1 MSNFCENSMTPDTHF
16 ESISFNLFTV
26 NDTDIHFYSD
36 ISPLSPK
43 WNVNPNGIHEG
54 FECVCKN
61 GFSVSRI

>member
-1 MSNFCENSMTPDTHF
+1 MSNFCENSMTPDTNF

-43 WNVNPNGIHEG
+43 
-54 FECVCKN
+54 
-61 GFSVSRI
+61 

>member
-1 MSNFCENSMTPDTHF
+1 MSNFCENSMTPDINF

-43 WNVNPNGIHEG
+43 
-54 FECVCKN
+54 
-61 GFSVSRI
+61 